1 MPSLIIGC
9 GYLGRRVAARWLAAG
24 RPVAALTR
32 RNSDTL
38 TALGIT
44 PVIGDV
50 LDPVSLQNL
59 PAASTVLY
67 AVGMD
72 RSAGKCM
79 RSVYVEGLGHV
90 LDALPKCERFI
101 YVSSTGVYG
110 QTDGELVD
118 ESSATEPLE
127 ESGRVV
133 LEAERL
139 LRSRRPDAIILRF
152 AGIYGPNRLL
162 RKQPILNG
170 EPLVGDADRWLNLI
184 HVDDGADAVLAAEAA
199 GNLTPQPPSLRRK
212 GEQDLAP
219 LPLGE
224 GLGRGLASLSTF
236 NIADDEAPTRRA
248 FYTLLAELLAA
259 VPAKFDQRPEPGTA
273 NRRISNRTARG
284 LLRWSPRYPSYREGL
299 PDAVRRSDG
308 VA

>member
-1 MPSLIIGC
+1 MSSLDVQRRPNLILGC
-9 GYLGRRVAARWLAAG
+9 GYLGRRVAARWVAAG
-24 RPVAALTR
+24 RRVAALTR
-32 RNSDTL
+32 RNGDAL
-38 TALGIT
+38 TAFGIE

-50 LDPVSLQNL
+50 VDPASLRNL

-72 RSAGKCM
+72 RSAGHSM
-79 RSVYVEGLGHV
+79 RSVYVEGLRHV
-90 LDALPKCERFI
+90 LDTLPTCERFI

-110 QTDGELVD
+110 QTAGELVD
-118 ESSATEPLE
+118 ETSATEPLE

-184 HVDDGADAVLAAEAA
+184 HVDDGADAVLAAEA
-199 GNLTPQPPSLRRK
+199 GDVSLTL
-212 GEQDLAP
+212 
-219 LPLGE
+219 
-224 GLGRGLASLSTF
+224 
-236 NIADDEAPTRRA
+236 NIADDEPVTRRA
-248 FYTLLAELLAA
+248 FYTLLADLLGA
-259 VPAKFDQRPEPGTA
+259 VPAKFDHRPEPGTA
-273 NRRISNRTARG
+273 NRRISNRTARER
-284 LLRWSPRYPSYREGL
+284 LKWSPRYPSFRDGL
-299 PDAVRRSDG
+299 PAAVRDG
-308 VA
+308 NVGV

>member
-1 MPSLIIGC
+1 MTPSLIFGC
-9 GYLGRRVAARWLAAG
+9 GYLGRRVAARWVAAG

-32 RNSDTL
+32 GNSNTL

-44 PVIGDV
+44 PILGDV
-50 LDPVSLQNL
+50 TDSAGMRDL

-72 RSAGKCM
+72 RSAGKSM
-79 RSVYVEGLGHV
+79 RSVYVEGLANV
-90 LDALPKCERFI
+90 LDALPACERFI

-110 QTDGELVD
+110 QTDGDVVD
-118 ESSATEPLE
+118 EASVTEPLE
-127 ESGRVV
+127 ESGKVV

-184 HVDDGADAVLAAEAA
+184 HVDDGVEAVLAAEASEP
-199 GNLTPQPPSLRRK
+199 GVTL
-212 GEQDLAP
+212 
-219 LPLGE
+219 
-224 GLGRGLASLSTF
+224 
-236 NIADDEAPTRRA
+236 NIADDEPVTRRA
-248 FYTLLAELLAA
+248 FYTLLAELLGAT
-259 VPAKFDQRPEPGTA
+259 PAKFEHRPEPGTA
-273 NRRISNRTARG
+273 NRRISNRTARER
-284 LLRWSPRYPSYREGL
+284 LNWSPRYSSFRLGL
-299 PDAVRRSDG
+299 AAAVRDG
-308 VA
+308 NAAV